1 MKRTGRFV
9 VLFILSLIMST
20 SLVFA
25 SSYKANISPSE
36 ALNRI
41 AEGNNQFVKKH
52 HYDYFKPYQ
61 TSQHPFVTMITCSD
75 ARVHSN
81 VLLDDPIDKIF
92 VIRNIGNQLVVSR
105 GSIDYGI
112 LHLHTP
118 ILLILGHTH
127 CGAVK
132 AAMGDYSKET
142 EGIRKELDHLHIP
155 LSKDDK
161 KGNLET
167 RWLRNVE
174 RNVDWQVIQAMSFYP
189 ELVNQGKLV
198 VVGAVYDFI
207 NAYGKG
213 YGRMVI
219 ININGEKNP
228 EKLKTHPIVKKLS
241 KELKDLIIVTNH

>member
-1 MKRTGRFV
+1 MRKTGKFIM
-9 VLFILSLIMST
+9 LFIFSFLCLT

-25 SSYKANISPSE
+25 SSYTDNIDPAE
-36 ALNRI
+36 ALKRVV
-41 AEGNNQFVKKH
+41 EGNNQFVKSH
-52 HYDYFKPYQ
+52 NYNYFEPYQ
-61 TSQHPFVTMITCSD
+61 TSQHPFITMITCSD

-81 VLLDDPIDKIF
+81 VLLNDPIDKIF
-92 VIRNIGNQLVVSR
+92 VIRNIGNQLVVSK

-118 ILLILGHTH
+118 ILLIFGHTH

-132 AAMGDYSKET
+132 AAMGDYSNET
-142 EGIRKELDHLHIP
+142 EGIRNELDHLHLP

-161 KGNLET
+161 KGSLES
-167 RWLRNVE
+167 RWLKNVE
-174 RNVDWQVIQAMSFYP
+174 NNVDWQVMQAMAFYP
-189 ELVNQGKLV
+189 DLVNRGKLV

-219 ININGEKNP
+219 ININGEKSP
-228 EKLKTHPIVKKLS
+228 EKIKNHPVVKKLS
-241 KELKDLIIVTNH
+241 KELKNLIIRSYH